1 MRWKN
6 NRFQRNENRIGQ
18 LMKKTDLSNIDI
30 SNFLPHREP
39 MLMVSSVLE
48 IDEDSVATQFHISED
63 CIFLNNGKL
72 SETGLIE
79 NAAQAASGVVGQSFF
94 EKDDLEGN
102 GNKLVGYISAIK
114 KVEIFELPK
123 VGDII
128 VTKAKLLSR
137 FDTGQVTMCSLS
149 TETFFDEKLIVS
161 STMNFLIHEV

>member
-1 MRWKN
+1 
-6 NRFQRNENRIGQ
+6 
-18 LMKKTDLSNIDI
+18 MKKKDLSNIDI

-48 IDEDSVATQFHISED
+48 IDEDSVATQFRISED
-63 CIFLNNGKL
+63 CIFLKNGKF

-102 GNKLVGYISAIK
+102 GNKLVGYISSIK

-123 VGDII
+123 GGDTI

>member
-1 MRWKN
+1 
-6 NRFQRNENRIGQ
+6 
-18 LMKKTDLSNIDI
+18 MKALDISNIDI
-30 SNFLPHREP
+30 SNFLPHRDP
-39 MLMVSSVLE
+39 MLMVTSVLE
-48 IDEDSVATQFHISED
+48 IDDDSLSTQFHISEN
-63 CIFLNNGKL
+63 CVFLKDGKL

-94 EKDDLEGN
+94 EKDDLEGK

-123 VGDII
+123 VGETI

-137 FDTGQVTMCSLS
+137 FDTGAVTMCSLQ
-149 TETFFDEKLIVS
+149 TETFLAKKLIVS